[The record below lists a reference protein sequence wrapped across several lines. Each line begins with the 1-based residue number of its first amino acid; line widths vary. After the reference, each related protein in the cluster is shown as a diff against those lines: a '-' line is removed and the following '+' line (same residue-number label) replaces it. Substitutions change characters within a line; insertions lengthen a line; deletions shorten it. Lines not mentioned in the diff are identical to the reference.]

1 DTDLAA
7 YGNQDIPFERLVDD
21 LAPARSLSRNP
32 LFQVMFGLQNVP
44 QGDAG
49 WELPGVRVSPYD
61 SGDDGA
67 PARFDLSVDLV
78 ERRDL
83 DGNPAG
89 LVGTFLYATDL
100 FDATTVITLVDRLLR
115 LLRRVAADPAIRI
128 DDIDVMDPD
137 ERNHVTRVWNDTAVA
152 VPAVT
157 VPELFAAQVARTPD
171 AVAVRCGADVLTYA
185 QLAAQSDAWA
195 AHLHSLG
202 AGPETRVALLLPRGV
217 DMVAAMLGVWK
228 AGAAFVPLDPAYPRQ
243 RLAQI
248 VADSGAELV
257 VDTDMK
263 LSGAPV
269 PVVAVERDALA
280 YVIYTSGSTGVPKG
294 VAVTHRGVAN
304 LASVMAPVLG
314 GGAVTLQFASF
325 SFDASILDIAV
336 TLTSG
341 GTLVIATAE
350 QRQDVHALSAMIRD
364 AGVEVASVVPSLLAV
379 LDPAEVP
386 GVRNWVLGA
395 ERLSAEL
402 ANRWTAHTRVWN
414 TYGPTEATVITTAV
428 PLPGL
433 VETAPAIGAPI
444 GNARVYVLDEFLNPV
459 PPGVTGEVYIAGP
472 GVARGYLGRSGQ
484 TAASFIAGPDGE
496 RWYRSGDVGRWD
508 PDGLLHFVG
517 RVDEQVK
524 IRGLRVEPG
533 EVAAVLETHEDVSQA
548 AVIMRDGRLVAYVVS
563 TVEPDVLK
571 AYAAERLPDYMVPA
585 AVVALEA
592 LPLTVNGKLDRTAL
606 PAPDAVEVG
615 RGPQTPAEELFCALF
630 AEVLGVQEVG
640 AEASFFDLGGDS
652 IMSMLLVS
660 KARRAG
666 LAVTAR
672 QIFEQQTPAAL
683 ALVACDAS
691 AVTRVGESGI
701 GDVPLTPVMH
711 ELLER
716 TGPDRIGEAAF
727 STMVVTPAGADQET
741 LTGAL
746 REILTHHDMLR
757 ARLEPEGD
765 GWRMVVPEP
774 DPDDA
779 GRLLHR
785 VDLTGLD
792 GADLQRVVDEETA
805 AAAARIDPLAG
816 MMTQLVWFDA
826 GSERPGRLLL
836 MIAHLVV
843 DTVSLRVLLPD
854 LAEAYTTLA
863 AGREV
868 ALQSVPT
875 SFRHWARELA
885 AQDRT
890 AELPEWV
897 AMLREPDPAL
907 TDRPVDR
914 TRDTTGSTRRLSV
927 TVPMDTTEA
936 LLTAVPAAFHAGI
949 DDVLL
954 AGLAAAVADWR
965 RDRGLVD
972 ATGVVVDLEGHGRV
986 PLGDDED
993 LSRTVGWFTDSH
1005 PVRLDV
1011 GRLRLAEV
1019 RDGGPAAGRLVKRVK
1034 EQLRAVPSDGL
1045 GYGLLR
1051 YLNPDAGPRLAELAR
1066 AQIGFNYLGRFPG
1079 GAGDTAGPREER
1091 PWQIAAQGAGGTDAR
1106 VPVLHALEIT
1116 GMVHDLNEGPQLT
1129 LVLSWPPELL
1139 GEPAAQALLDGW
1151 VAMLTGLAA
1160 HGSGAGSGHTPSDFP
1175 LVDVSQGELDEFEAV
1190 VKQIEEGA

>member
-32 LFQVMFGLQNVP
+32 LFQVMFAVHQNTGL
-44 QGDAG
+44 DDRWSLAG
-49 WELPGVRVSPYD
+49 VATRTRAGSPE
-61 SGDDGA
+61 A
-67 PARFDLSVDLV
+67 ARFDLSVDLA
-78 ERRDL
+78 ERRDPQ
-83 DGNPAG
+83 GRPAG
-89 LVGTFLYATDL
+89 LAGDILYATDL
-100 FDATTVITLVDRLLR
+100 FDERTVRALAARLVAVFAQ
-115 LLRRVAADPAIRI
+115 VAADPEVRI
-128 DDIDVMDPD
+128 GDLDLLDAQ
-137 ERNHVTRVWNDTAVA
+137 ERVRVLQQWNDTAVA

-171 AVAVRCGADVLTYA
+171 TVAVRCGVDVLTYA
-185 QLAAQSDAWA
+185 QLAARSDAWA
-195 AHLHSLG
+195 AYLAGRG
-202 AGPETRVALLLPRGV
+202 AGPETLVALLLPRGV

-228 AGAAFVPLDPAYPRQ
+228 AGAAFVPLDPAYPAQ

-257 VDTDMK
+257 VDTDVD
-263 LSGAPV
+263 LSLGGAPV
-269 PVVAVERDALA
+269 PVVHVDQDALA

-314 GGAVTLQFASF
+314 AGAVTLQFASF

-341 GTLVIATAE
+341 GTLAIATAE

-428 PLPGL
+428 PLGSHAD
-433 VETAPAIGAPI
+433 VAPPIGAPI
-444 GNARVYVLDEFLNPV
+444 GNTRVFVLDEFLNPV
-459 PPGVTGEVYIAGP
+459 PPGVTGEVHIAGA
-472 GVARGYLGRSGQ
+472 GLARGYLGRAGL

-533 EVAAVLETHEDVSQA
+533 EVAAVLETHEQVSQA
-548 AVIMRDGRLVAYVVS
+548 VVVVRDGRLVAYVVS

-606 PAPDAVEVG
+606 PAPDAMEVG

-672 QIFEQQTPAAL
+672 QIFEQQTPAGL
-683 ALVACDAS
+683 ARAAVPS
-691 AVTRVGESGI
+691 ADRPRTSDTGT
-701 GDVPLTPVMH
+701 GDVPLTPVMR
-711 ELLER
+711 ELLDE
-716 TGPDRIGEAAF
+716 TGPEGLGELVLA
-727 STMVVTPAGADQET
+727 TTVVTPPDADPTALDGAVR
-741 LTGAL
+741 AL
-746 REILTHHDMLR
+746 LAHHDMLR
-757 ARLEPEGD
+757 ARLEQDGD
-765 GWRMVVPEP
+765 DWHLTVPEATTTAGSP
-774 DPDDA
+774 LRRIDVA
-779 GRLLHR
+779 GR
-785 VDLTGLD
+785 DI
-792 GADLQRVVDEETA
+792 DEVMAEHA
-805 AAAARIDPLAG
+805 RAAAARIDPRAG
-816 MMTQLVWFDA
+816 VMVDALWFDA
-826 GSERPGRLLL
+826 GPERAGRLLL
-836 MIAHLVV
+836 TIAHLVV
-843 DTVSLRVLLPD
+843 DTVSLRILLPD
-854 LAEAYTTLA
+854 LHEAYAALA
-863 AGREV
+863 SGREV
-868 ALQSVPT
+868 ALQPVPT
-875 SFRHWARELA
+875 SFRHWARELIA
-885 AQDRT
+885 EDRT
-890 AELPEWV
+890 AELPAWI
-897 AMLREPDPAL
+897 AMVGEPDP
-907 TDRPVDR
+907 RPAEKTGTVR
-914 TRDTTGSTRRLSV
+914 EIAVRLSADTTAELLST
-927 TVPMDTTEA
+927 
-936 LLTAVPAAFHAGI
+936 VPAAFHAGV

-954 AGLAAAVADWR
+954 TGLAVA
-965 RDRGLVD
+965 
-972 ATGVVVDLEGHGRV
+972 VVDCWRAARGVLIDVEGHGRI
-986 PLGDDED
+986 PLSDGDD
-993 LSRTVGWFTDSH
+993 LSRTTGWFTVGY
-1005 PVRLDV
+1005 PVRLDPGPV
-1011 GRLRLAEV
+1011 NAAEV
-1019 RDGGPAAGRLVKRVK
+1019 RAGGDAAGRAVKRIK
-1034 EQLRAVPSDGL
+1034 EQLRAVPGDGL

-1051 YLNPDAGPRLAELAR
+1051 YLNPATAPGLAGLAR
-1066 AQIGFNYLGRFPG
+1066 AQIGFNYLGRLPAAEG
-1079 GAGDTAGPREER
+1079 VPQPWQAAGPPPGDDNGE
-1091 PWQIAAQGAGGTDAR
+1091 
-1106 VPVLHALEIT
+1106 PVRHALELK
-1116 GMVHDLNEGPQLT
+1116 GVVHDLPEGPRLLLT
-1129 LVLSWPPELL
+1129 LTWPERALT
-1139 GEPAAQALLDGW
+1139 EAAAHDLLDGW
-1151 VAMLTGLAA
+1151 AAALAGLAA
-1160 HGSGAGSGHTPSDFP
+1160 HAARPDAGGHTPSDFA
-1175 LVDVSQGELDEFEAV
+1175 LLDLDQSQIDELESTLADEWS
-1190 VKQIEEGA
+1190 GR